1 VATASSAGEWEQLRE
16 RILAN
21 PEARKRYDRTRRTL
35 AAVRSIL
42 ETIDSKREQAGL
54 SKAALAECAG
64 INPASIRRLFTSD
77 GSNPTL
83 LTVLE
88 LMDALD
94 LDLVVQDR
102 AKVDACSSGRS
113 TESSQHEISV
123 A

>member
-1 VATASSAGEWEQLRE
+1 
-16 RILAN
+16 
-21 PEARKRYDRTRRTL
+21 
-35 AAVRSIL
+35 L
-42 ETIDSKREQAGL
+42 ETIDAKREQAGL

-77 GSNPTL
+77 ESNPTL

-94 LDLVVQDR
+94 LDLVVRDR
-102 AKVDACSSGRS
+102 AKVDDGSSGQS
-113 TESSQHEISV
+113 TVSSQQEISI